1 MLSYS
6 DRRNLYGD
14 YTADDDA
21 NNLTLGDTVM
31 NNKERQLLAKKPW
44 WFQQRT
50 ASVTSIASQQF
61 YDLPFDIRKLN
72 KISTVVGNTRYVPTE
87 ISSRQAWDNINSS
100 TATTSNT
107 PERWFVFN
115 DQFGIY
121 PTPSGTGQ
129 THTLTYEKKFKDL
142 TLANYTTGS
151 IVSIAN
157 GATTVVGTGTTWT
170 DKFPGRFIRIT
181 DSDDDNTGDGF
192 WYEIESITSGTILEL
207 KKPYNG
213 PTIAA
218 TTAPYEIGQMTAIPE
233 EYHEIPVLQAAAQY
247 WMSQNKQLDRA
258 NNFKQEA
265 IDLIA
270 QMEEDQGSRTSGSV
284 IFADALIK
292 NPNLF
297 VEI

>member
-1 MLSYS
+1 MLSFTQ
-6 DRRNLYGD
+6 RGNLYGV
-14 YTADDDA
+14 YTTDTSV
-21 NNLTLGDTVM
+21 NNLAFGDTLM

-50 ASVTSIASQQF
+50 ASVTSVTSQQF
-61 YDLPFDIRKLN
+61 YNLPFDIRKLN

-87 ISSRQAWDNINSS
+87 VSSRQEWDNINSS
-100 TATTSNT
+100 TSTTSNT
-107 PERWFVFN
+107 PERWFVFD

-121 PTPSGTGQ
+121 PTPSGTSQ

-142 TLANYTTGS
+142 TLADYTTGT

-170 DKFPGRFIRIT
+170 DKFPKRFIRIT
-181 DSDDDNTGDGF
+181 DSDNENTGDGV
-192 WYEIESITSGTILEL
+192 WYEIESITNTTTLEL
-207 KKPYNG
+207 KKAYNG

-218 TTAPYEIGQMTAIPE
+218 ATAAYAIGQMTAIPE

-258 NNFKQEA
+258 NTFKQEA
-265 IDLIA
+265 FDLIV

-284 IFADALIK
+284 IFTDVLIK